1 VSCAATSDADAANT
15 EHDITTLL
23 MYDFTIHLADIA
35 SRDFGREQNLATDP
49 VTLKLAALAM
59 RRGQDV

>member
-1 VSCAATSDADAANT
+1 MSCAATSDADAANA

-23 MYDFTIHLADIA
+23 MYDFTIHLGDIA